1 MATVV
6 LLGLLFLPFLL
17 IGGGVAIFWRS
28 RRRKVLRWTWI
39 SYLLTAAVILFGVGP
54 YLSAWW
60 LVFQTGTR
68 PRDRALTDTPAS
80 YGVMYEEIV
89 FETRDSVRL
98 SGWFIPPISRNAVIL
113 CTHGLFR
120 NRVEMLP
127 IAMTACKAGYGALL
141 YDSRSHG
148 SSEKAKVSLGYFERN
163 DVLAGIQYIQRRYQD
178 ASEQPQIALM
188 GISMGAVTTLEAA
201 AESKSYSAL
210 ILDSPFSSLRETV
223 ADHTWLFFKMPRY
236 TFASLFLFWFEQ
248 LTGFNPDLVD
258 SHTALQRALPVPTL
272 LIGSEG
278 DKRIPSGIVR
288 WLYDESRAPLKKLK
302 LFGKEI
308 PHGAAVRMHSEEYS
322 AILLNFLNAALGQA
336 AVTAEKL

>member
-98 SGWFIPPISRNAVIL
+98 SGWFIPPTSRNAVLL

-127 IAMTACKAGYGALL
+127 IAMAVCKSGYGALL

-148 SSEKAKVSLGYFERN
+148 SSGKAKVPFGYFERS
-163 DVLAGIQYIQRRYQD
+163 DVLAGIQYIRRRYQD
-178 ASEQPQIALM
+178 ASEQPKIALM
-188 GISMGAVTTLEAA
+188 GISMGAVSTLAAA

-210 ILDSPFSSLRETV
+210 ILDSPFSSLRETW
-223 ADHTWLFFKMPRY
+223 ADHPLLFFKMPPY
-236 TFASLFLFWFEQ
+236 TFDSLFLFWFEQ
-248 LTGFNPDLVD
+248 LTGFNSDVLD
-258 SHTALQRALPVPTL
+258 SHSALQRASPVPL
-272 LIGSEG
+272 LVIGSEG
-278 DKRIPSGIVR
+278 DRRIPAGIAR
-288 WLYDESRAPLKKLK
+288 SLYEESRAPLKKLK
-302 LFGKEI
+302 MFGK
-308 PHGAAVRMHSEEYS
+308 
-322 AILLNFLNAALGQA
+322 
-336 AVTAEKL
+336 